1 MKIKLLALSFIF
13 ILLTNCNTYKQANTA
28 LVSGDFQQ
36 AFEQSYQAYIKNPSE
51 KNGLKYLP
59 LINESYHKGQQQD
72 ELRLKEI
79 EMLSGTAKYKEAYL
93 IINRLQERQ
102 KNVAGLQGRL
112 VKGKDYYFKTKDYSS
127 AYKSIQEKYAQF
139 LYDEG
144 LSFLDLGGKLNAQT
158 AYYNFKNLE
167 SVYPNY
173 RDARILMNSAKQ
185 KGMYKVLVQLRN
197 NTEVVIPKRLEA
209 DLLNFDSYGMNSEW
223 TNFYTGQANSSFD
236 YIIEL
241 SFEQVFVSP
250 EQEKIETH
258 TFEKDI
264 VDGKEELKKDG
275 KVVKDKDDKPI
286 MVDRYVKVR
295 GRFEE
300 IRRVKEAAITARYYL
315 VDNQKQQPLESMD
328 LISQFVF
335 SDSAG
340 KFTGD
345 KRVLE
350 RSYLD
355 MLSHRLA
362 FFPSNEQMIFDCGQ
376 DLKRKFKNQIIKMK
390 I

>member
-13 ILLTNCNTYKQANTA
+13 LLLTNCNTYKQANTA
-28 LVSGDFQQ
+28 LVSGNFEQ
-36 AFEQSYQAYIKNPSE
+36 AFDQSYQTYIKNPST
-51 KNGLKYLP
+51 KNAAKYLP
-59 LINESYHKGQQQD
+59 IINEAYHKGQEQD

-79 EMLSGTAKYKEAYL
+79 ESLNGSAKYKEAYL
-93 IINRLQERQ
+93 IINRLQGRQ
-102 KNVAGLQGRL
+102 KRVAGLQGRL
-112 VKGKDYYFKTKDYSS
+112 VNGKDYYFKTKDYSS
-127 AYKSIQEKYAQF
+127 AFKTIQENYAKF

-167 SVYPNY
+167 AVYPNY

-185 KGMYKVLVQLRN
+185 KGMYSVLVQLRN
-197 NTEVVIPKRLEA
+197 NTEVVIPRRLEA
-209 DLLNFDSYGMNSEW
+209 DLLNFNSYGMDSEW
-223 TNFYTGQANSSFD
+223 TNFYTGQANSSYD

-241 SFEQVFVSP
+241 SFERIFISP
-250 EQEKIETH
+250 EKEKIETH

-286 MVDRYVKVR
+286 MVDRYIKIR
-295 GRFEE
+295 GRFDE
-300 IRRVKEAAITARYYL
+300 IIRTKEAAITARYYL
-315 VDNQKQQPLESMD
+315 VDNQKQQAIESMD
-328 LISQFVF
+328 LVSHFVF

-340 KFTGD
+340 KFSGD

-355 MLSHRLA
+355 LLSHRIA
-362 FFPSNEQMIFDCGQ
+362 YFPSNEQMIFDCGQ
-376 DLKRKFKNQIIKMK
+376 DLKLKFKNQIIKMK